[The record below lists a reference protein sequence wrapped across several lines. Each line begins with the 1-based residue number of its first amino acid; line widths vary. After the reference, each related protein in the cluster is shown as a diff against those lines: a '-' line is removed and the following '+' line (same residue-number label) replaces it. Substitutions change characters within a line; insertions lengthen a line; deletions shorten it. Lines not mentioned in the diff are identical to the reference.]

1 MVPSREI
8 EMLRGDW
15 LIEALTAI
23 ARNQAKWEPMPAN
36 HTNPNA
42 PPGRFHAPTQQYWQ
56 DAREDPGI
64 PRPMFM
70 TIRIPAEPG
79 VQYPGETL
87 WVTPTWVRE
96 VHQAFRDAGVMY
108 AFDVYTRNDSA
119 TSIAY
124 YDKQTK
130 QVRWGLHPNAIRRA
144 ALIVSDYTDYQP
156 N

>member
-1 MVPSREI
+1 
-8 EMLRGDW
+8 MLRGDW

-42 PPGRFHAPTQQYWQ
+42 PPGRFHAPTQTYWQ

-64 PRPMFM
+64 PRPMYM
-70 TIRIPAEPG
+70 TIRIPAEPDIN
-79 VQYPGETL
+79 YLGETL

-96 VHQAFRDAGVMY
+96 VHAAFVDHDVMEAFNNY
-108 AFDVYTRNDSA
+108 AQSDSA

-124 YDKQTK
+124 YDKQAK

-144 ALIVSDYTDYQP
+144 ALIVSDYTDYNP

>member
-1 MVPSREI
+1 
-8 EMLRGDW
+8 
-15 LIEALTAI
+15 
-23 ARNQAKWEPMPAN
+23 
-36 HTNPNA
+36 
-42 PPGRFHAPTQQYWQ
+42 
-56 DAREDPGI
+56 
-64 PRPMFM
+64 MFM

-124 YDKQTK
+124 YDKQAK
-130 QVRWGLHPNAIRRA
+130 QVRWGLHPKPIRQA
-144 ALIVSDYTDYQP
+144 ALIVSDYTDYNP